1 MGWEGGND
9 DDDDDDDDN
18 CKKKIYHLWPS
29 TVLSTL
35 HVFAQEKE
43 ERKIGGIRGR
53 KTEEKQAL
61 LLGDVAFHPEK
72 HHFVP
77 ALAHFPL
84 HTQRG
89 KNNIYGMTIRG

>member
-9 DDDDDDDDN
+9 DDDDDDDN
-18 CKKKIYHLWPS
+18 CKKKYDHLWTS
-29 TVLSTL
+29 TVLSAL

-53 KTEEKQAL
+53 ETEEKQAP

-84 HTQRG
+84 HIQRG
-89 KNNIYGMTIRG
+89 KMNIYWMTVRG